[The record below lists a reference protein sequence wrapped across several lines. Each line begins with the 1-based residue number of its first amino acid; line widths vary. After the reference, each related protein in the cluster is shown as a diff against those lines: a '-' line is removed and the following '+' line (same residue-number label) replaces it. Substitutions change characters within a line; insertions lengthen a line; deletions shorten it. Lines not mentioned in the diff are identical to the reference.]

1 MPWKALGLAKP
12 FYLFIP
18 QNEELREEYEQG
30 WKVTEIFPV
39 NVLGFQSHR
48 DGFAIAYEESDIE
61 QRVKE
66 MLDKGLEDTN
76 LTEKYAIKD
85 GHGLGCLK
93 AVSRAQFSCPGFGP
107 RYPRTPQYLG
117 QLIGFSA

>member
-1 MPWKALGLAKP
+1 MTKTKDQIFHADLWGIRKQKYHALLEADLKSVPWKALEPAKP

-18 QNEELREEYEQG
+18 QSEELREEYEQG

-39 NVLGFQSHR
+39 SVLGFQSHR

-66 MLDKGLEDTN
+66 RSSVAE
-76 LTEKYAIKD
+76 
-85 GHGLGCLK
+85 
-93 AVSRAQFSCPGFGP
+93 
-107 RYPRTPQYLG
+107 RYNSITQTVPV
-117 QLIGFSA
+117 